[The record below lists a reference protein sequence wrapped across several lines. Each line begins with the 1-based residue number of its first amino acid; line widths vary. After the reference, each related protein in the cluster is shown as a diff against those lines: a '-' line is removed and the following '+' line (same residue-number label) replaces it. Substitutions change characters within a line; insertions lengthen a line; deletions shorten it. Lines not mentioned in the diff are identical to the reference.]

1 MTKERTATPP
11 PNPARRGPGGGG
23 PAMALMPGEKPKNFK
38 GTMKTLLKT
47 LAPYKG
53 KLVLVFFFAIAST
66 LFTILSP
73 NILGNA
79 TDLVVSG
86 IQAGKGPDF
95 GRLMEI
101 LLFLCGLYGLS
112 FFFSFIQGFIM
123 ADVSQKVVYGL
134 RQSLSEKLDRLP
146 LQYLDGKTHGE
157 VLSRFTNDIETI
169 NQSLSQSITQ
179 IITSFTTLA
188 GILAMMIYINGFMT
202 LVALIALPLSMV
214 IIRLVVRFSQGHFR
228 NQQRFLGEINSHVEE
243 MFTGH
248 LVVKAFNGE
257 EESIRQFTEIN
268 DRLAEASRKS
278 QFLSGLMMPLT
289 GFIGNLS
296 YVFVCIAGGYL
307 ALKGQVSIGNIQA
320 FLQYVRSFNQPIA
333 QAANVANVLQST
345 AAAAERVFELLEE
358 KEEVE
363 DREDSC
369 SLHPEQI
376 RGKVEFRNVD
386 FGYSPEKP
394 IIEDFSFT
402 ALPGQRIAIVGP
414 TGGGKTTLVK
424 LLMRFYEL
432 NKGQILI
439 DDKDVREIPRCDL
452 RRMLSMVLQ
461 DTWLFS
467 GSLRENI
474 RYGNIRRSDEEVTE
488 AAKAA
493 HIHHFINTLPEGYDM
508 VINEEASNI
517 SQGQKQL
524 ITIARAILA
533 DAPILILDEATSS
546 VDTRTEVLIQNA
558 MANLMKGRTS
568 FIIAHRLSTIRNAD
582 RILFIREGRIAEQ
595 GSHEELMALNGFY
608 RELYDSQY

>member
-1 MTKERTATPP
+1 M
-11 PNPARRGPGGGG
+11 
-23 PAMALMPGEKPKNFK
+23 
-38 GTMKTLLKT
+38 
-47 LAPYKG
+47 
-53 KLVLVFFFAIAST
+53 
-66 LFTILSP
+66 FTIISP

-86 IQAGKGPDF
+86 IQAGRGPDF

-268 DRLAEASRKS
+268 DQLAEASRKS

-358 KEEVE
+358 KEEVQ
-363 DREDSC
+363 DREDTC
-369 SLHPEQI
+369 SLHPEEI

-386 FGYSPEKP
+386 FGYSPENR

-439 DDKDVREIPRCDL
+439 DDRDIREIPRCDL

-474 RYGNIRRSDEEVTE
+474 RYGNMKRSDEDVTE

-493 HIHHFINTLPEGYDM
+493 HIHHFINTLPDGYEM

-582 RILFIREGRIAEQ
+582 RILFIRQGRIAEQ